1 MSPPLP
7 FHIVKSKPCKQ
18 ALLLIRNPAVI
29 IHFLRYTIMR
39 RRLRH
44 STVLLSLV
52 QGEEGREWAS
62 KRVGWE
68 DEDSS
73 EKGELRGVTD
83 KMEIALIIHS
93 SDLRF
98 CDY

>member
-1 MSPPLP
+1 
-7 FHIVKSKPCKQ
+7 
-18 ALLLIRNPAVI
+18 
-29 IHFLRYTIMR
+29 MR

-83 KMEIALIIHS
+83 KMEMALIIS
-93 SDLRF
+93 FKRFKFLRLLTPLVSPL
-98 CDY
+98 